1 MKRRY
6 AHQGRY
12 EKRQIEK
19 RGMIKVAVW
28 IPESGRTAVL
38 ELAET
43 LRKGKAHDE
52 GKTDPQIIRE
62 QRGIGKTEEY
72 DPGRTGA
79 VQEGNGPGNTPKNP
93 APASRRRRSGFQSN
107 RL

>member
-12 EKRQIEK
+12 EKRQTEK

-38 ELAET
+38 ELAEA
-43 LRKGKAHDE
+43 LRKGKTHDE
-52 GKTDPQIIRE
+52 GKTGPQILRE
-62 QRGIGKTEEY
+62 QRGIGKSEEY
-72 DPGRTGA
+72 DTGRTGA
-79 VQEGNGPGNTPKNP
+79 IQEENGPSRTPENP
-93 APASRRRRSGFQSN
+93 TPTARRRRSGFQSN